1 MKDRAKCRVLSV
13 GRLESPGLSA
23 QRCPS
28 GGGISMY
35 PEMVD
40 YEQTCREFRWEVPE
54 HYNFAFDVIDRWGED
69 AEKLAMLWVNER
81 GAEKRLTFRDF
92 TMRSNQVGNAL
103 RTMSIRKGERI
114 LIMSPRLPEWWEAV
128 LGIMK
133 IGAISMPGTT
143 LLTPKDVAYRI
154 QAAEA
159 VAVIT
164 DEEGVRKVEQ
174 VADECPTLRLKL
186 LLGAER
192 EGWVNYTRAVASAM
206 STLRREPTRG
216 DEPMMIYFTSGTVG
230 YPKMVLHTHVSYPIG
245 HVVTGKYWLDLKPTD
260 LHWNLSDTGWAKA
273 AYSNLFGP
281 WIMGAAMFTFDGRG
295 RFDARQTLDLLERY
309 PISTFCAPPTAYR
322 LLVLENLSRYRLSA
336 LRHCIGAGEPL
347 NPEVIE
353 AWQLGTGQTIRDGY
367 GQTETVILVANF
379 PPLPVKPGSM
389 GKPSPGFTVGVVDDD
404 GREVRAGTEGDIA
417 VKLTPMRPV
426 GMFKE
431 YWRNPEATSNCSRGE
446 WYITGDRAIKDDDG
460 YFWFVGRADDV
471 IISAGY
477 RIGPF
482 EVESALV
489 EHPSVA
495 EAAVV
500 ASPDR
505 IRGDIVKAFVVLAP
519 GHQPSEQ
526 LTQDLQE
533 HVKRVTAPYKY
544 PREIEFTTEL
554 PKTISGKIRRVELR
568 QRERDRKAVGRPQN

>member
-1 MKDRAKCRVLSV
+1 V
-13 GRLESPGLSA
+13 
-23 QRCPS
+23 
-28 GGGISMY
+28 Y

-40 YEQTCREFRWEVPE
+40 YEQACREFRWEVPE
-54 HYNFAFDVIDRWGED
+54 HYNFAVDVVDHWGED
-69 AEKLAMLWVNER
+69 AQKLAMLWVNER
-81 GAEKRLTFRDF
+81 GDEKRLTFRDF
-92 TMRSNQVGNAL
+92 TVRSNQVGNAL
-103 RTMSIRKGERI
+103 RTMGIRKGDRI

-164 DEEGVRKVEQ
+164 DEEGALKVEQ
-174 VADECPTLRLKL
+174 VANECPTLRLKIV
-186 LLGAER
+186 LGAER
-192 EGWVNYTRAVASAM
+192 EGWVNYARAVAVAM
-206 STLRREPTRG
+206 STLKPEPTRS

-245 HVVTGKYWLDLKPTD
+245 HIVTGKYWLDLKPTD

-295 RFDARQTLDLLERY
+295 RFDARQTLELLERY

-322 LLVLENLSRYRLSA
+322 LLVLENLRHYHLAA

-353 AWQLGTGQTIRDGY
+353 AWQRGTGQIIRDGY

-389 GKPSPGFTVGVVDDD
+389 GKPSPGLTIGIVDDD
-404 GREVRAGTEGDIA
+404 GREVPAGIEGDIA
-417 VKLTPMRPV
+417 VKLTPIRPV
-426 GMFKE
+426 GLFKE
-431 YWRNPEATSNCSRGE
+431 YWRNPEATSNCIRGE
-446 WYITGDRAIKDDDG
+446 WYITGDRAIRDADG
-460 YFWFVGRADDV
+460 YFWFIGRADDV

-500 ASPDR
+500 ASPDQL
-505 IRGDIVKAFVVLAP
+505 RGEIVKAFVILAP

-526 LTQDLQE
+526 LMQDLQE

-568 QRERDRKAVGRPQN
+568 QRERDRKAVGRPQD

>member
-1 MKDRAKCRVLSV
+1 
-13 GRLESPGLSA
+13 
-23 QRCPS
+23 
-28 GGGISMY
+28 
-35 PEMVD
+35 MVD
-40 YEQTCREFRWEVPE
+40 YEQACREFRWEVPE
-54 HYNFAFDVIDRWGED
+54 HYNFAVDVVDHWGED
-69 AEKLAMLWVNER
+69 AQKLAMLWVNER
-81 GAEKRLTFRDF
+81 GEEKRLTFRDF
-92 TMRSNQVGNAL
+92 TVRSNQVGNAL
-103 RTMSIRKGERI
+103 RAMGIRKGDRI

-164 DEEGVRKVEQ
+164 DEEGALKVEQ
-174 VADECPTLRLKL
+174 VANECPTLRLKIV
-186 LLGAER
+186 LGAER
-192 EGWVNYTRAVASAM
+192 EGWVNYARAVALAM
-206 STLRREPTRG
+206 STLKPEPTRS

-245 HVVTGKYWLDLKPTD
+245 HIVTGKYWLDLKPTD

-295 RFDARQTLDLLERY
+295 RFDARQTLELLERY

-322 LLVLENLSRYRLSA
+322 LLVLENLRHYRLA
-336 LRHCIGAGEPL
+336 TLRHCIGAGEPL

-353 AWQLGTGQTIRDGY
+353 AWQRGTGQIIRDGY

-389 GKPSPGFTVGVVDDD
+389 GKPSPGLTIGIVDDD
-404 GREVRAGTEGDIA
+404 GREVPGGIEGDIA

-426 GMFKE
+426 GLFKE
-431 YWRNPEATSNCSRGE
+431 YWRNPEATSNCIRGE
-446 WYITGDRAIKDDDG
+446 WYITGDRAVRDADG
-460 YFWFVGRADDV
+460 YFWFIGRADDV

-500 ASPDR
+500 ASPDQL
-505 IRGDIVKAFVVLAP
+505 RGEIVKAFVILAP

-526 LTQDLQE
+526 LMEDLQE

-568 QRERDRKAVGRPQN
+568 QRERDRKAVGRPQD

>member
-1 MKDRAKCRVLSV
+1 V
-13 GRLESPGLSA
+13 
-23 QRCPS
+23 
-28 GGGISMY
+28 Y

-54 HYNFAFDVIDRWGED
+54 HYNFAFDVVDRWGED
-69 AEKLAMLWVNER
+69 AQKLAMLWVNEQ
-81 GAEKRLTFRDF
+81 GDEQRLSFRHF
-92 TMRSNQVGNAL
+92 TARSNQVGNAL
-103 RTMSIRKGERI
+103 RTMGIRKGDRV

-128 LGIMK
+128 LGVMK
-133 IGAISMPGTT
+133 IGAVSMPGTT

-154 QAAEA
+154 QSAEA

-164 DEEGVRKVEQ
+164 DEEGALKVEQ
-174 VADECPTLRLKL
+174 VADECPTLRLKI

-192 EGWVNYTRAVASAM
+192 EGWVNYTRAVAAAVT
-206 STLRREPTRG
+206 TLKREPTRG

-230 YPKMVLHTHVSYPIG
+230 YPKMVLHTHVSYPVG
-245 HVVTGKYWLDLKPTD
+245 HLVTGKYWLDLKPTD

-295 RFDARQTLDLLERY
+295 RFEARQTLELLERY

-322 LLVLENLSRYRLSA
+322 LLVLENLGRYRLSA
-336 LRHCIGAGEPL
+336 LRHCVGAGEPL

-353 AWQLGTGQTIRDGY
+353 AWQRGTGQTIRDGY

-379 PPLPVKPGSM
+379 PPMPVKPGSM
-389 GKPSPGFTVGVVDDD
+389 GKPSPGFTVAVVDDD
-404 GREVRAGTEGDIA
+404 GREVPAGTEGDIA
-417 VKLTPMRPV
+417 VKLTPTRPV

-431 YWRNPEATSNCSRGE
+431 YWRNPEATSNCLRGE
-446 WYITGDRAIKDDDG
+446 WYITGDRAIEDEDG

-500 ASPDR
+500 ASPDQ
-505 IRGDIVKAFVVLAP
+505 IRGDIVKAFVILAP

-526 LTQDLQE
+526 LVQDLQE

-544 PREIEFTTEL
+544 PREIEFTAEL

-568 QRERDRKAVGRPQN
+568 QRERDRKAVGKPMD

>member
-1 MKDRAKCRVLSV
+1 
-13 GRLESPGLSA
+13 
-23 QRCPS
+23 
-28 GGGISMY
+28 MY

-40 YEQTCREFRWEVPE
+40 YEQACREFRWEVPE
-54 HYNFAFDVIDRWGED
+54 HYNFAVDVVDRWGED
-69 AEKLAMLWVNER
+69 AQKLAMLWVNER
-81 GAEKRLTFRDF
+81 GDEKRLTFRDF
-92 TMRSNQVGNAL
+92 TVRSNQVGNAL
-103 RTMSIRKGERI
+103 RTMGIRKGDRI

-164 DEEGVRKVEQ
+164 DEEGALKVEQ
-174 VADECPTLRLKL
+174 VANECPTLRLKIV
-186 LLGAER
+186 LGAER
-192 EGWVNYTRAVASAM
+192 EGWVNYARAVALAM
-206 STLRREPTRG
+206 STLKPEPTRS

-245 HVVTGKYWLDLKPTD
+245 HIVTGKYWLDLKPTD

-295 RFDARQTLDLLERY
+295 RFDARQTLELLERY

-322 LLVLENLSRYRLSA
+322 LLVLENLRHYHLAA

-353 AWQLGTGQTIRDGY
+353 AWQRGTGQIIRDGY

-389 GKPSPGFTVGVVDDD
+389 GKPSPGLTIGIVDDD
-404 GREVRAGTEGDIA
+404 GREVPAGIEGDIA

-426 GMFKE
+426 GLFKE
-431 YWRNPEATSNCSRGE
+431 YWRNPEATSNCIRGE
-446 WYITGDRAIKDDDG
+446 WYITGDRAIRDADG
-460 YFWFVGRADDV
+460 YFWFIGRADDV

-500 ASPDR
+500 ASPDQL
-505 IRGDIVKAFVVLAP
+505 RGEIVKAFVILAP

-526 LTQDLQE
+526 LMQDLQE

-568 QRERDRKAVGRPQN
+568 QRERDRKAVGRPQD

>member
-1 MKDRAKCRVLSV
+1 V
-13 GRLESPGLSA
+13 
-23 QRCPS
+23 
-28 GGGISMY
+28 Y
-35 PEMVD
+35 PEMLD
-40 YEQTCREFRWEVPE
+40 YEQTCRDFRWDVPG
-54 HYNFAFDVIDRWGED
+54 HYNFAFDVVDRWGED

-81 GAEKRLTFRDF
+81 GDEKRLTFGDF
-92 TMRSNQVGNAL
+92 TARSNQVANAL
-103 RTMSIRKGERI
+103 RTLGIRKGDRI
-114 LIMSPRLPEWWEAV
+114 LIMLPRVPEWWEAV
-128 LGIMK
+128 LGMVK

-154 QAAEA
+154 QSAEA
-159 VAVIT
+159 AAVIT
-164 DEEGVRKVEQ
+164 DEEGAFKVEQ
-174 VADECPTLRLKL
+174 VADDCPTLRLKI
-186 LLGAER
+186 LLGPER

-206 STLRREPTRG
+206 ANLTREPTRG

-230 YPKMVLHTHVSYPIG
+230 YPKMVLHTHASYPIG
-245 HVVTGKYWLDLKPTD
+245 HIVTGKYWLDLKPTD

-295 RFDARQTLDLLERY
+295 RFDARQTLELLERY

-322 LLVLENLSRYRLSA
+322 LLVLEDLSRYRLSA
-336 LRHCIGAGEPL
+336 LRHCTGAGEPL

-353 AWQLGTGQTIRDGY
+353 AWQRGTGQTIRDGY

-379 PPLPVKPGSM
+379 PPLPVKAGSM
-389 GKPSPGFTVGVVDDD
+389 GKPSPGFTVSIVDDD
-404 GREVRAGTEGDIA
+404 GREVPAGTEGDIA
-417 VKLTPMRPV
+417 VKLAPTRPV
-426 GMFKE
+426 GIFSE
-431 YWRNPEATSNCSRGE
+431 YWRNPEATGNCIRGE
-446 WYITGDRAIKDDDG
+446 WYITGDRAIKDEDG

-482 EVESALV
+482 EVESALI
-489 EHPSVA
+489 EHPAVA

-500 ASPDR
+500 ASPDE
-505 IRGDIVKAFVVLAP
+505 IRGEVVKAFVILAP

-526 LTQDLQE
+526 LVQDLQE

-544 PREIEFTTEL
+544 PREVEFSAEL

-568 QRERDRKAVGRPQN
+568 QRERDRKTAGKPVD

>member
-1 MKDRAKCRVLSV
+1 
-13 GRLESPGLSA
+13 
-23 QRCPS
+23 
-28 GGGISMY
+28 MY

-40 YEQTCREFRWEVPE
+40 YEQACREFRWEVPE
-54 HYNFAFDVIDRWGED
+54 HYNFAVDVVDHWGED
-69 AEKLAMLWVNER
+69 AQKLAMLWVNER
-81 GAEKRLTFRDF
+81 GDEKRLTFRDF
-92 TMRSNQVGNAL
+92 TVRSNQAGNAL
-103 RTMSIRKGERI
+103 RTMGIRKGDRI

-164 DEEGVRKVEQ
+164 DEEGALKVEQ
-174 VADECPTLRLKL
+174 VANECPTLRLKIV
-186 LLGAER
+186 LGAER
-192 EGWVNYTRAVASAM
+192 EGWVNYARAVAVAM
-206 STLRREPTRG
+206 STLKPEPTRS

-245 HVVTGKYWLDLKPTD
+245 HIVTGKYWLDLKPTD

-295 RFDARQTLDLLERY
+295 RFDARQTLELLERY

-322 LLVLENLSRYRLSA
+322 LLVLENLRHYHLAA

-353 AWQLGTGQTIRDGY
+353 AWQRGTGQIIRDGY

-389 GKPSPGFTVGVVDDD
+389 GKPSPGLTIGIVDDD
-404 GREVRAGTEGDIA
+404 GREVPAGIEGDIA

-426 GMFKE
+426 GLFKE
-431 YWRNPEATSNCSRGE
+431 YWRNPEATSNCIRGE
-446 WYITGDRAIKDDDG
+446 WYITGDRAIRDADG

-500 ASPDR
+500 ASPDQL
-505 IRGDIVKAFVVLAP
+505 RGEIVKAFVILAP

-526 LTQDLQE
+526 LMQDLQE

-568 QRERDRKAVGRPQN
+568 QRERDRKAVGRPQD

>member
-1 MKDRAKCRVLSV
+1 V
-13 GRLESPGLSA
+13 
-23 QRCPS
+23 
-28 GGGISMY
+28 Y

-40 YEQTCREFRWEVPE
+40 YEQACREFRWEVPE
-54 HYNFAFDVIDRWGED
+54 HYNFAVDVVDHWGED
-69 AEKLAMLWVNER
+69 AQKLAMLWVNER
-81 GAEKRLTFRDF
+81 GDEKRLTFRDF
-92 TMRSNQVGNAL
+92 TVRSNQVGNAL
-103 RTMSIRKGERI
+103 RTMGIRKGDRI

-164 DEEGVRKVEQ
+164 DEEGALKVEQ
-174 VADECPTLRLKL
+174 VANECPTLRLKIV
-186 LLGAER
+186 LGAER
-192 EGWVNYTRAVASAM
+192 EGWVNYARAVALAM
-206 STLRREPTRG
+206 STLKPEPTRS

-245 HVVTGKYWLDLKPTD
+245 HIVTGKYWLDLKPTD

-295 RFDARQTLDLLERY
+295 RFDARQTLELLERY

-322 LLVLENLSRYRLSA
+322 LLVLENLRHYHLAA

-353 AWQLGTGQTIRDGY
+353 AWQRGTGQIIRDGY

-389 GKPSPGFTVGVVDDD
+389 GKPSPGLTIGIVDDD
-404 GREVRAGTEGDIA
+404 GREVPAGIEGDIA
-417 VKLTPMRPV
+417 VKLTPIRPV
-426 GMFKE
+426 SLFKE
-431 YWRNPEATSNCSRGE
+431 YWRNPEATSNCIRGE
-446 WYITGDRAIKDDDG
+446 WYITGDRAIRDADG
-460 YFWFVGRADDV
+460 YFWFIGRADDV

-500 ASPDR
+500 ASPDQL
-505 IRGDIVKAFVVLAP
+505 RGEIVKAFVILAP

-526 LTQDLQE
+526 LMQDLQE

-568 QRERDRKAVGRPQN
+568 QRERDRKAVGRPQD

>member
-1 MKDRAKCRVLSV
+1 
-13 GRLESPGLSA
+13 
-23 QRCPS
+23 
-28 GGGISMY
+28 MY
-35 PEMVD
+35 PEMVN

-54 HYNFAFDVIDRWGED
+54 YYNFAFDVVDRWGED
-69 AEKLAMLWVNER
+69 ADKLAMLWVNDR
-81 GAEKRLTFRDF
+81 GDEKHLTFHDF
-92 TMRSNQVGNAL
+92 AMRSNQVGNAL
-103 RTMSIRKGERI
+103 RTMGIRTGERI
-114 LIMSPRLPEWWEAV
+114 FIMSPRLPEWWEAV

-159 VAVIT
+159 VAVIA
-164 DEEGVRKVEQ
+164 DEEGALKVEQ
-174 VADECPTLRLKL
+174 VADECPTLRLKI

-206 STLRREPTRG
+206 STLKREPTRG

-245 HVVTGKYWLDLKPTD
+245 HIVTGKYWLDLKPAD

-281 WIMGAAMFTFDGRG
+281 WIMGAALFTFDGRG
-295 RFDARQTLDLLERY
+295 RFDARQTLELLERY

-322 LLVLENLSRYRLSA
+322 LLVLEDLSRYRLSA
-336 LRHCIGAGEPL
+336 LRHCSGAGEPL

-353 AWQLGTGQTIRDGY
+353 AWQAGTGQTIRDGY

-404 GREVRAGTEGDIA
+404 GREVPAGTEGDIA
-417 VKLTPMRPV
+417 VKLTPMRPAGV
-426 GMFKE
+426 FKG
-431 YWRNPEATSNCSRGE
+431 YWRNPEATSNCMRGE

-489 EHPSVA
+489 EHPAVA

-500 ASPDR
+500 ASPDQ
-505 IRGDIVKAFVVLAP
+505 IRGDIVKAFVILAP

-526 LTQDLQE
+526 LMQDLQE

-568 QRERDRKAVGRPQN
+568 QHERDRKAVGRPQD

>member
-1 MKDRAKCRVLSV
+1 
-13 GRLESPGLSA
+13 
-23 QRCPS
+23 
-28 GGGISMY
+28 MY

-40 YEQTCREFRWEVPE
+40 YAQTCRDFRWEVPE
-54 HYNFAFDVIDRWGED
+54 HYNFAFDVVDRWGED
-69 AEKLAMLWVNER
+69 AEKLAMLWVNDGGE
-81 GAEKRLTFRDF
+81 EQRLSFRDF
-92 TMRSNQVGNAL
+92 AVRSNQVGNAL
-103 RTMSIRKGERI
+103 RTMGIRQGDRI
-114 LIMSPRLPEWWEAV
+114 LIMSPRLPAWWEAV

-154 QAAEA
+154 QSAEA

-164 DEEGVRKVEQ
+164 DEEGALKVEQ
-174 VADECPTLRLKL
+174 VADECPTLRLKI

-192 EGWVNYTRAVASAM
+192 EGWVNYARAVASAVT
-206 STLRREPTRG
+206 TLKRAPTRG

-245 HVVTGKYWLDLKPTD
+245 HLVTGKYWLDLKSTD

-281 WIMGAAMFTFDGRG
+281 WIMGAALFTFDGRG
-295 RFDARQTLDLLERY
+295 RFDARQTLELLERY

-322 LLVLENLSRYRLSA
+322 LLVLEQLSGYRLPA

-353 AWQLGTGQTIRDGY
+353 AWQRGTGQTIRDGY

-379 PPLPVKPGSM
+379 PSMPVKPGSM
-389 GKPSPGFTVGVVDDD
+389 GKPSPGFTIDIVDDD
-404 GREVRAGTEGDIA
+404 GREVPAGTEGDIA
-417 VKLTPMRPV
+417 VKVTPRRPV
-426 GMFKE
+426 GLFKE
-431 YWRNPEATSNCSRGE
+431 YWRNPEATSNCLRGE
-446 WYITGDRAIKDDDG
+446 WYITGDRAIKDDDD

-495 EAAVV
+495 EAAVI
-500 ASPDR
+500 ASPDPM
-505 IRGDIVKAFVVLAP
+505 RGDIVKAFVILAP
-519 GHQPSEQ
+519 GHQPTEQ
-526 LTQDLQE
+526 LAQDLQE

-568 QRERDRKAVGRPQN
+568 QRERDRKAVDKPMD

>member
-1 MKDRAKCRVLSV
+1 V
-13 GRLESPGLSA
+13 
-23 QRCPS
+23 
-28 GGGISMY
+28 Y

-40 YEQTCREFRWEVPE
+40 YEQTCREFRWETPQ
-54 HYNFAFDVIDRWGED
+54 HYNFAFDVVDRWGED
-69 AEKLAMLWVNER
+69 AQKLAMLWVNEQ
-81 GAEKRLTFRDF
+81 GDEKRLSFRDF
-92 TMRSNQVGNAL
+92 TARSNQVGNAL
-103 RTMSIRKGERI
+103 RSMGICQGDRI
-114 LIMSPRLPEWWEAV
+114 LIMAPRLPEWWEAV
-128 LGIMK
+128 LGVMK
-133 IGAISMPGTT
+133 IGAVSMPGTT

-154 QAAEA
+154 QSGEA

-164 DEEGVRKVEQ
+164 DEEGALKVEQ
-174 VADECPTLRLKL
+174 VAGECPTLRLKI

-192 EGWVNYTRAVASAM
+192 EGWVNYTRAVAAAM
-206 STLRREPTRG
+206 STLKREPTRG

-245 HVVTGKYWLDLKPTD
+245 HIVTGKYWLDLKPTD

-281 WIMGAAMFTFDGRG
+281 WIMGAALFTFDGRG

-322 LLVLENLSRYRLSA
+322 LLVLEHLSHYRLSA
-336 LRHCIGAGEPL
+336 LRHCVGAGEPL

-353 AWQLGTGQTIRDGY
+353 AWQRGTGQTIRDGY

-379 PPLPVKPGSM
+379 PPMPVKPGSM
-389 GKPSPGFTVGVVDDD
+389 GKPSPGFIVGIVDDN
-404 GREVRAGTEGDIA
+404 GREVPPGTEGDIA

-426 GMFKE
+426 GLFKE
-431 YWRNPEATSNCSRGE
+431 YWRNSEATSNCIRGE
-446 WYITGDRAIKDDDG
+446 WYMTGDRAVKDEEG

-489 EHPSVA
+489 EHPAVA

-500 ASPDR
+500 ASPDQ
-505 IRGDIVKAFVVLAP
+505 IRGDIVKAFVILAP
-519 GHQPSEQ
+519 GHQPSEP
-526 LTQDLQE
+526 LKQDLQE

-544 PREIEFTTEL
+544 PREIEFATEL

-568 QRERDRKAVGRPQN
+568 QQEVDRKAVNRPED

>member
-1 MKDRAKCRVLSV
+1 
-13 GRLESPGLSA
+13 
-23 QRCPS
+23 
-28 GGGISMY
+28 MY

-40 YEQTCREFRWEVPE
+40 YEQTCREFRWDVPE
-54 HYNFAFDVIDRWGED
+54 HYNFAFDVVDRWGEE
-69 AEKLAMLWVNER
+69 AQKLAMLWVNER
-81 GAEKRLTFRDF
+81 GDEKRFSFRDF
-92 TMRSNQVGNAL
+92 TVRSNQVGNAL
-103 RTMSIRKGERI
+103 RSMGMRKGDRI

-143 LLTPKDVAYRI
+143 LLTSKDVAYRI
-154 QAAEA
+154 QSAEA

-164 DEEGVRKVEQ
+164 DEESAWKVEQ
-174 VADECPTLRLKL
+174 VADECPTLRLKI

-206 STLRREPTRG
+206 TTLQREPTRG

-245 HVVTGKYWLDLKPTD
+245 HIVTGKYWLDLKPTD

-295 RFDARQTLDLLERY
+295 RFDARQTLELLERY

-322 LLVLENLSRYRLSA
+322 LLVLENLRQYRLAA

-353 AWQLGTGQTIRDGY
+353 AWQRGTGQTIRDGY

-379 PPLPVKPGSM
+379 PPMPVKPGSM
-389 GKPSPGFTVGVVDDD
+389 GKPSPGFTIGVVDDD
-404 GREVRAGTEGDIA
+404 GREVPAGTEGDIA

-431 YWRNPEATSNCSRGE
+431 YWRNSEATTNCLRGE
-446 WYITGDRAIKDDDG
+446 WYITGDRAIKDAEG

-495 EAAVV
+495 EAAVI
-500 ASPDR
+500 ASPDQ
-505 IRGDIVKAFVVLAP
+505 IRGDIVKAFVILAP

-526 LTQDLQE
+526 LIQDLQE

-568 QRERDRKAVGRPQN
+568 QRERDRKAVGRITD

>member
-1 MKDRAKCRVLSV
+1 V
-13 GRLESPGLSA
+13 
-23 QRCPS
+23 
-28 GGGISMY
+28 Y

-54 HYNFAFDVIDRWGED
+54 HYNFAFDVVDRWGED
-69 AEKLAMLWVNER
+69 AQKLAMLWVNEQ
-81 GAEKRLTFRDF
+81 GDEQRLSFRHF
-92 TMRSNQVGNAL
+92 TVRSNQVGNAL
-103 RTMSIRKGERI
+103 RTMGIRKGDRI

-143 LLTPKDVAYRI
+143 LLTPKDVAYRL
-154 QAAEA
+154 QSAEA

-164 DEEGVRKVEQ
+164 DEEGALKVEQ
-174 VADECPTLRLKL
+174 VADECPTLRLKI

-192 EGWVNYTRAVASAM
+192 EGWVNYTRAVAAAM
-206 STLRREPTRG
+206 TTLKREPTRG
-216 DEPMMIYFTSGTVG
+216 AEPMMIYFTSGTVG
-230 YPKMVLHTHVSYPIG
+230 YPKMVLHTHVSYPVG
-245 HVVTGKYWLDLKPTD
+245 HLVTGKYWLDLKPTD

-295 RFDARQTLDLLERY
+295 RFEARQTLELLERY

-322 LLVLENLSRYRLSA
+322 LLVLENLGHYRLSA

-353 AWQLGTGQTIRDGY
+353 AWQRGTGQTIRDGY

-379 PPLPVKPGSM
+379 PPMPVKPGSM
-389 GKPSPGFTVGVVDDD
+389 GKPSPGFTIAVVDDD
-404 GREVRAGTEGDIA
+404 GREVPAGTEGDIA
-417 VKLTPMRPV
+417 VKLTPTRPV

-431 YWRNPEATSNCSRGE
+431 YWRNPEATSNCLRGE
-446 WYITGDRAIKDDDG
+446 WYITGDRAIKDEDG

-500 ASPDR
+500 ASPDQ
-505 IRGDIVKAFVVLAP
+505 IRGDIVKAFVILAP

-526 LTQDLQE
+526 LMQDLQE

-544 PREIEFTTEL
+544 PREIEFATEL

-568 QRERDRKAVGRPQN
+568 QRERDRKAVGKPMD

>member
-1 MKDRAKCRVLSV
+1 V
-13 GRLESPGLSA
+13 
-23 QRCPS
+23 
-28 GGGISMY
+28 Y

-40 YEQTCREFRWEVPE
+40 YEQACREFRWEVPE
-54 HYNFAFDVIDRWGED
+54 HYNFAVDVVDHWGED
-69 AEKLAMLWVNER
+69 AQKLAMLWVNER
-81 GAEKRLTFRDF
+81 GDEKRLTFRDF
-92 TMRSNQVGNAL
+92 TVRSNQVGNAL
-103 RTMSIRKGERI
+103 RTTGIRKGDRI

-164 DEEGVRKVEQ
+164 DEEGALKVEQ
-174 VADECPTLRLKL
+174 VANECPTLRLKIV
-186 LLGAER
+186 LGAER
-192 EGWVNYTRAVASAM
+192 EGWVNYARAVVLAM
-206 STLRREPTRG
+206 STLKPEPTRS

-245 HVVTGKYWLDLKPTD
+245 HIVTGKYWLDLKPTD

-295 RFDARQTLDLLERY
+295 RFDARQTLELLERY

-322 LLVLENLSRYRLSA
+322 LLVLENLRHYHLAA

-353 AWQLGTGQTIRDGY
+353 AWQRGTGQIIRDGY

-389 GKPSPGFTVGVVDDD
+389 GKPSPGLTIGIVDDD
-404 GREVRAGTEGDIA
+404 GREVPAGIEGDIA
-417 VKLTPMRPV
+417 VKLTPIRPV
-426 GMFKE
+426 SLFKE
-431 YWRNPEATSNCSRGE
+431 YWRNPEATSNCIRGE
-446 WYITGDRAIKDDDG
+446 WYITGDRAIRDADG
-460 YFWFVGRADDV
+460 YFWFIGRADDV

-500 ASPDR
+500 ASPDQL
-505 IRGDIVKAFVVLAP
+505 RGEIVKAFVILAP

-526 LTQDLQE
+526 LMQDLQE

-568 QRERDRKAVGRPQN
+568 QRERDRKAVGRPQD

>member
-1 MKDRAKCRVLSV
+1 V
-13 GRLESPGLSA
+13 
-23 QRCPS
+23 
-28 GGGISMY
+28 Y

-40 YEQTCREFRWEVPE
+40 YEQTCREFRWETPQ
-54 HYNFAFDVIDRWGED
+54 HYNFAFDVVDRWGED
-69 AEKLAMLWVNER
+69 AQKLAMLWVNEQ
-81 GAEKRLTFRDF
+81 GDEKRLSFRDF
-92 TMRSNQVGNAL
+92 TARSNQVGNAL
-103 RTMSIRKGERI
+103 RSMGICQGDRI
-114 LIMSPRLPEWWEAV
+114 LIMAPRLPEWWEAV
-128 LGIMK
+128 LGVMK
-133 IGAISMPGTT
+133 IGAVSMPGTT

-154 QAAEA
+154 QSGEA

-164 DEEGVRKVEQ
+164 DEEGALKVEQ
-174 VADECPTLRLKL
+174 VAGECPTLRLKI

-192 EGWVNYTRAVASAM
+192 EGWVNYTRAVAAAM
-206 STLRREPTRG
+206 STLKREPTHG

-245 HVVTGKYWLDLKPTD
+245 HIVTGKYWLDLKPTD

-281 WIMGAAMFTFDGRG
+281 WIMGAALFTFDGRG

-322 LLVLENLSRYRLSA
+322 LLVLEHLSHYRLSA
-336 LRHCIGAGEPL
+336 LRHCVGAGEPL

-353 AWQLGTGQTIRDGY
+353 AWQRGTGQTIRDGY

-379 PPLPVKPGSM
+379 PPMPVKPGSM
-389 GKPSPGFTVGVVDDD
+389 GKPSPGFIVGIVDDN
-404 GREVRAGTEGDIA
+404 GREVPPGTEGDIA
-417 VKLTPMRPV
+417 VKLPPMRPV
-426 GMFKE
+426 GLFKE
-431 YWRNPEATSNCSRGE
+431 YWRNSEATSNCIRGE
-446 WYITGDRAIKDDDG
+446 WYMTGDRAVKDEEG

-489 EHPSVA
+489 EHPAVA

-500 ASPDR
+500 ASPDQ
-505 IRGDIVKAFVVLAP
+505 IRGDIVKAFVILAP
-519 GHQPSEQ
+519 GHQPSEP
-526 LTQDLQE
+526 LKQDLQE

-544 PREIEFTTEL
+544 PREIEFATEL

-568 QRERDRKAVGRPQN
+568 QQEVDRKAVNRPED

>member
-1 MKDRAKCRVLSV
+1 V
-13 GRLESPGLSA
+13 
-23 QRCPS
+23 
-28 GGGISMY
+28 Y
-35 PEMVD
+35 PEMLD
-40 YEQTCREFRWEVPE
+40 YEQTCREFRWDVPE
-54 HYNFAFDVIDRWGED
+54 YYNFAFDVVDRWGED

-81 GAEKRLTFRDF
+81 GDERRLTFRDF
-92 TMRSNQVGNAL
+92 TVRSNQVANAL
-103 RTMSIRKGERI
+103 RTMGIRKGDRI
-114 LIMSPRLPEWWEAV
+114 LIMLPRVPEWWEAV
-128 LGIMK
+128 LGMMK

-154 QAAEA
+154 QSAEA
-159 VAVIT
+159 AAVIT
-164 DEEGVRKVEQ
+164 DEEGAFKVEQ
-174 VADECPTLRLKL
+174 AADDCPTLRLKI

-206 STLRREPTRG
+206 ANLTREPTRG
-216 DEPMMIYFTSGTVG
+216 DEPMMVYFTSGTVG
-230 YPKMVLHTHVSYPIG
+230 YPKMVLHTHTSYAIG
-245 HVVTGKYWLDLKPTD
+245 HIVTGKYWLDLKPTD

-281 WIMGAAMFTFDGRG
+281 WNMGAAMFTFDGRG
-295 RFDARQTLDLLERY
+295 RFDARQTLELLERY

-322 LLVLENLSRYRLSA
+322 LLVLENLSRYKLLA

-353 AWQLGTGQTIRDGY
+353 AWQRGTGQTIRDGY

-379 PPLPVKPGSM
+379 PPLPVRAGSM
-389 GKPSPGFTVGVVDDD
+389 GKPSPGFTVGIVDEG
-404 GREVRAGTEGDIA
+404 GREVAAGTEGDIA
-417 VKLTPMRPV
+417 VKLTPARPV
-426 GMFKE
+426 GMFSE
-431 YWRNPEATSNCSRGE
+431 YWRNPEATGNCIRGE
-446 WYITGDRAIKDDDG
+446 WYITGDRAIRDEDG
-460 YFWFVGRADDV
+460 YFWFVGRTDDV

-489 EHPSVA
+489 EHPAVA

-500 ASPDR
+500 ASPDE
-505 IRGDIVKAFVVLAP
+505 IRGEVVKAFVILTP

-526 LTQDLQE
+526 LVQDLQE

-544 PREIEFTTEL
+544 PREIEFSSEL

-568 QRERDRKAVGRPQN
+568 QRERDRKTAGKPVD

>member
-1 MKDRAKCRVLSV
+1 V
-13 GRLESPGLSA
+13 
-23 QRCPS
+23 
-28 GGGISMY
+28 Y

-40 YEQTCREFRWEVPE
+40 YEQACREFRWEVPE
-54 HYNFAFDVIDRWGED
+54 HYNFAVDVVDHWGED
-69 AEKLAMLWVNER
+69 AQKLAMLWVNER
-81 GAEKRLTFRDF
+81 GDEKRLTFRDF
-92 TMRSNQVGNAL
+92 TVRSNQVGNAL
-103 RTMSIRKGERI
+103 RTMGIRKGDRI

-164 DEEGVRKVEQ
+164 DEEGALKVEQ
-174 VADECPTLRLKL
+174 VANECPTLRLKIV
-186 LLGAER
+186 LGAER
-192 EGWVNYTRAVASAM
+192 EGWVNYARAVAVAM
-206 STLRREPTRG
+206 STLKPEPTRS

-245 HVVTGKYWLDLKPTD
+245 HIVTGKYWLDLKPTD

-295 RFDARQTLDLLERY
+295 RFDAQQTLELLERY

-322 LLVLENLSRYRLSA
+322 LLVLENLRHYHLAA

-353 AWQLGTGQTIRDGY
+353 AWQRGTGQIIRDGY

-389 GKPSPGFTVGVVDDD
+389 GKPSPGLTIGIVDDD
-404 GREVRAGTEGDIA
+404 GREVPAGIEGDIA
-417 VKLTPMRPV
+417 VKLTPIRPV
-426 GMFKE
+426 GLFKE
-431 YWRNPEATSNCSRGE
+431 YWRNPEATSNCIRGE
-446 WYITGDRAIKDDDG
+446 WYITGDRAIRDADG
-460 YFWFVGRADDV
+460 YFWFIGRADDV

-500 ASPDR
+500 ASPDQL
-505 IRGDIVKAFVVLAP
+505 RGEIVKAFVILAP

-526 LTQDLQE
+526 LMQDLQE

-568 QRERDRKAVGRPQN
+568 QRERDRKAVGRPQD

>member
-1 MKDRAKCRVLSV
+1 V
-13 GRLESPGLSA
+13 
-23 QRCPS
+23 
-28 GGGISMY
+28 Y

-40 YEQTCREFRWEVPE
+40 YEQACREFRWEVPK
-54 HYNFAFDVIDRWGED
+54 HYNFAFDVVDHWGED
-69 AEKLAMLWVNER
+69 AQKLAMLWVNER
-81 GAEKRLTFRDF
+81 GEEKRLTFRDF
-92 TMRSNQVGNAL
+92 TVRSNQVGNAL
-103 RTMSIRKGERI
+103 RTMGIRKGDRI
-114 LIMSPRLPEWWEAV
+114 LIMSPRLPEWWEVV

-164 DEEGVRKVEQ
+164 DEEGALKVEQ
-174 VADECPTLRLKL
+174 VANECPTLRLKIV
-186 LLGAER
+186 LGAER
-192 EGWVNYTRAVASAM
+192 EGWVNYTRAMASAM
-206 STLRREPTRG
+206 STLKPEPTRS
-216 DEPMMIYFTSGTVG
+216 DEPMMLYFTSGTVG

-245 HVVTGKYWLDLKPTD
+245 HIVTGKYWLDLKATD

-295 RFDARQTLDLLERY
+295 RFDARQTLELLERY

-322 LLVLENLSRYRLSA
+322 LLVLENLRHYRLA
-336 LRHCIGAGEPL
+336 TLRHCIGAGEPL

-353 AWQLGTGQTIRDGY
+353 AWQRGTGQIIRDGY

-389 GKPSPGFTVGVVDDD
+389 GKPSPGLTIGVVDDD
-404 GREVRAGTEGDIA
+404 GREVLCGTEGDIA

-426 GMFKE
+426 GLFKE
-431 YWRNPEATSNCSRGE
+431 YWRNPEATSNCIRGE
-446 WYITGDRAIKDDDG
+446 WYITGDRAIRDEDG

-482 EVESALV
+482 EVESALI

-500 ASPDR
+500 ASPDQ
-505 IRGDIVKAFVVLAP
+505 IRGEIVKAFVILAP

-526 LTQDLQE
+526 LMQDLQE

-568 QRERDRKAVGRPQN
+568 QRERDRKAVEQP

>member
-1 MKDRAKCRVLSV
+1 V
-13 GRLESPGLSA
+13 
-23 QRCPS
+23 
-28 GGGISMY
+28 Y
-35 PEMVD
+35 PVMVD

-54 HYNFAFDVIDRWGED
+54 YYNFAFDVVDRWGED
-69 AEKLAMLWVNER
+69 VEKLAMLWVNER
-81 GAEKRLTFRDF
+81 GDEKHLTFHDF

-103 RTMSIRKGERI
+103 RTMGLRKGERVI
-114 LIMSPRLPEWWEAV
+114 IMAPRLPEWWEAV

-133 IGAISMPGTT
+133 VGAISMPGTT

-164 DEEGVRKVEQ
+164 DEEGALKVEQ
-174 VADECPTLRLKL
+174 VADECPTLRLKI

-192 EGWVNYTRAVASAM
+192 EGWVNYARTVASAM
-206 STLRREPTRG
+206 STLKRELTRG

-245 HVVTGKYWLDLKPTD
+245 HIVTGKYWLDLKPAD

-295 RFDARQTLDLLERY
+295 RFDARQTLELLERY

-322 LLVLENLSRYRLSA
+322 LLVLEDLSRYRLSA
-336 LRHCIGAGEPL
+336 LRHCSGAGEPL

-404 GREVRAGTEGDIA
+404 GREVPAGTEGDIA
-417 VKLTPMRPV
+417 VKLTPMRPA

-431 YWRNPEATSNCSRGE
+431 YWRNPQATSNCMRGE

-489 EHPSVA
+489 EHPAVA

-500 ASPDR
+500 ASPDQ
-505 IRGDIVKAFVVLAP
+505 IRGDIVKAFVILAP

-526 LTQDLQE
+526 LMQDLQE

-568 QRERDRKAVGRPQN
+568 QHERDRKAVGRPQD